1 MDLYTFVL
9 VEPKPKPPEKEKT
22 STAVF
27 LPLGNFPDGD
37 TAPPWTDEQSEVVS
51 KAVLGWYNNPPEDA
65 TSAYKKQRK
74 NVHHNLKEK
83 DYRFVFEFH
92 THDSIKLSSYL
103 NDIGELF
110 KALELACEGT
120 DMVTTRFDS
129 I

>member
-51 KAVLGWYNNPPEDA
+51 KAVLSWYNNPPE
-65 TSAYKKQRK
+65 
-74 NVHHNLKEK
+74 LGMC
-83 DYRFVFEFH
+83 F
-92 THDSIKLSSYL
+92 SYL
-103 NDIGELF
+103 N
-110 KALELACEGT
+110 
-120 DMVTTRFDS
+120 TTRCGNS
-129 I
+129 E